1 MHHFNGKIFSVFN
14 GFDNWPKRVSE
25 TVRQRLFKIEV
36 EITQLFFLLIEP
48 DMLSTIDVN
57 SIVKAHAANY
67 EKVPFRSIFKQ
78 IRP

>member
-1 MHHFNGKIFSVFN
+1 
-14 GFDNWPKRVSE
+14 
-25 TVRQRLFKIEV
+25 LKIEV